1 MEDFDALPYE
11 DKVITIIENGIFLN
25 TISHDNQ
32 LIDLYHL
39 KGIYVELFYHPKTA
53 KVQKISIADATRL
66 HLYSPVDISDVRS

>member
-1 MEDFDALPYE
+1 MENFDALPYE
-11 DKVITIIENGIFLN
+11 DKVFTIIKNGVFLN
-25 TISHDNQ
+25 TISLENQ

-66 HLYSPVDISDVRS
+66 HLYSPVDISDIRN